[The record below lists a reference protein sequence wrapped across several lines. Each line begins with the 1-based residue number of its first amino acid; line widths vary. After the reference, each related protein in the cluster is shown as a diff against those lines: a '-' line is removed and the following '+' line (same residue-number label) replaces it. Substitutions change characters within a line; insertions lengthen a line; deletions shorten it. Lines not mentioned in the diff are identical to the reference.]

1 MHLRYFS
8 IPLVP
13 NGDVN
18 IDYFGPFSQ
27 FCTVFFCSFVAMIT
41 KVDLKE
47 GAFYSKSSIYSDM
60 TINHVIMIFFHSI
73 ST

>member
-13 NGDVN
+13 NGGLK
-18 IDYFGPFSQ
+18 IGYFGPFSQ
-27 FCTVFFCSFVAMIT
+27 FCTVFFAVFVAMIT

-47 GAFYSKSSIYSDM
+47 
-60 TINHVIMIFFHSI
+60 
-73 ST
+73 